1 MFYNTE
7 VLKPNL
13 CDYNNAYISVK
24 CDIAFIGYQATRVAF
39 EHCAPFTKCVTKIDE
54 TTIND
59 TEDQDLV
66 MPLYNL
72 IEYSSNYLAATGS
85 FWFYSRDEVT
95 NFNPEFEN
103 NNNVKCFE

>member
-1 MFYNTE
+1 
-7 VLKPNL
+7 
-13 CDYNNAYISVK
+13 
-24 CDIAFIGYQATRVAF
+24 
-39 EHCAPFTKCVTKIDE
+39 
-54 TTIND
+54 
-59 TEDQDLV
+59 

-103 NNNVKCFE
+103 NNNVKSFE